1 MEELLTGTDGEHRA
15 AALRITGEGRAA
27 KRLLRPVQRL
37 YPLEMAVSSE
47 EDKTVESSEEDNA
60 VGSAAAG
67 TEHNTNQEPPLRRS
81 RRAAAQAATDR
92 ILAQALASEESDS

>member
-1 MEELLTGTDGEHRA
+1 MEAGIGGGIACTGPDREHSA
-15 AALRITGEGRAA
+15 AALRIAGQGRAA
-27 KRLLRPVQRL
+27 KRLRPVQRL
-37 YPLEMAVSSE
+37 YPLEMV
-47 EDKTVESSEEDNA
+47 VSSEEDNA

-67 TEHNTNQEPPLRRS
+67 TTEHNTNQEPPLRRS